1 MNNQVLIEEINK
13 YIDLCRKGILLNEIK
28 NISSTPKIS
37 VVIPVYNSEKTLT
50 YCIRS
55 VQNQKMADI
64 EIILVD
70 DFSRDN
76 SVNLINKF
84 QKFDSRIKLIRNN
97 KNKGTLY
104 SRSIG
109 ALNARGK
116 YIMSLDNDD
125 LFINDILSKC
135 YNEAEFSKIEI
146 IEFSGI
152 VIYQNSFID
161 PKHIRVP
168 LFLQKKK
175 HGVIIRQPELSL
187 FMYYKNNE
195 IYSLKDAYVWG
206 KIIKTELYK
215 NALKIIGKDI
225 YNHNVCWV
233 EDQVLTFGLF
243 RISKSFKFV
252 NIYGI
257 AYVKNFNSVTQTWGK
272 IKKNRTIHDI
282 LILFLSIY
290 KLTQNTKGVM
300 VVVNKLKGYFNSF
313 SERLDKEH
321 KKLFIDLYKR
331 MLNNNYVSEFDKKQ
345 LKILIEKN
353 KIHLKEN

>member
-1 MNNQVLIEEINK
+1 MSGLFQ
-13 YIDLCRKGILLNEIK
+13 
-28 NISSTPKIS
+28 S
-37 VVIPVYNSEKTLT
+37 KT
-50 YCIRS
+50 S
-55 VQNQKMADI
+55 
-64 EIILVD
+64 
-70 DFSRDN
+70 
-76 SVNLINKF
+76 
-84 QKFDSRIKLIRNN
+84 
-97 KNKGTLY
+97 
-104 SRSIG
+104 
-109 ALNARGK
+109 
-116 YIMSLDNDD
+116 
-125 LFINDILSKC
+125 
-135 YNEAEFSKIEI
+135 
-146 IEFSGI
+146 
-152 VIYQNSFID
+152 
-161 PKHIRVP
+161 
-168 LFLQKKK
+168 
-175 HGVIIRQPELSL
+175 
-187 FMYYKNNE
+187 NE

-215 NALKIIGKDI
+215 KALKIIGKDI